1 MTTAIDGR
9 WHAGIGD
16 PNVTGWVT
24 VAVYCLAMLLCF
36 LCHRRSVP
44 GPERRFWWVMTLV
57 MAVFGINKQLDLQT
71 WFTEV
76 GRDLAL
82 KQGWYESRRF
92 IQGIFIFWLFIA
104 ALGLRAW
111 LGIRLGNL
119 SAAARQA
126 GVGLVL
132 LAAFVVM
139 RASSFHHV
147 DVMLGLSLANVRVNV
162 VMEVGAISVIVWA
175 AVRRMTNLEESI
187 GQIR

>member
-1 MTTAIDGR
+1 MTSAIDGR
-9 WHAGIGD
+9 WHPGIGD

-24 VAVYCLAMLLCF
+24 VGAYTLAMLLCY
-36 LCHRRSVP
+36 LCHSAAAP
-44 GPERRFWWVMTLV
+44 SPERRFWLVVTLL
-57 MAVFGINKQLDLQT
+57 MAVFGVNKQLDLQT

-82 KQGWYESRRF
+82 QQGWYQRRRF
-92 IQGIFIFWLFIA
+92 VQGIFIFFLMVGLFW
-104 ALGLRAW
+104 LRAW

-119 SAAARQA
+119 SAGARQA

-147 DVMLGLSLANVRVNV
+147 DAMLGLSLANVRVNV
-162 VMEVGAISVIVWA
+162 VLEISAISVIAWA
-175 AVRRMTNLEESI
+175 AVRRLRDSSTL
-187 GQIR
+187 GG